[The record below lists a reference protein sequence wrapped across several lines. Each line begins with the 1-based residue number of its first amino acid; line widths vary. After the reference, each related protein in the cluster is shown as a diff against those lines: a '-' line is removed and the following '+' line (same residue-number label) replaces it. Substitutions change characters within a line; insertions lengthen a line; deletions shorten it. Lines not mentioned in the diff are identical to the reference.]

1 MDRILGEDLR
11 KAVEEGPRM
20 LGGLASN
27 ATVPQ
32 HLVCANTVGAGLWQP
47 QR

>member
-1 MDRILGEDLR
+1 MDRILAEDLR
-11 KAVEEGPRM
+11 EAVEEGPGM
-20 LGGLASN
+20 LGGPASS